1 MLACPR
7 NQTATNSADGA
18 VYRLHAYEALN
29 REVQTCPPADTVLL
43 YRNKMAANRR
53 MLNENAVIDL
63 LVNKYGIT
71 RLRHVTVGAQN
82 SSAEQVRCDARRGGG
97 PPGTRCDAVR

>member
-1 MLACPR
+1 MFVCPW
-7 NQTATNSADGA
+7 NQTATNNADGA

-29 REVQTCPPADTVLL
+29 REVQPCPPADTVLL

-53 MLNENAVIDL
+53 MLNENAVIDI

-71 RLRHVTVGAQN
+71 RLRHLTIGAQN
-82 SSAEQVRCDARRGGG
+82 STADQVRDM
-97 PPGTRCDAVR
+97 T